1 MTSKFAFAPLHTVRI
16 MPRHFLCFSHGLKQT
31 FQMALEMKLTAK
43 HIVKNENSVGCFK
56 LFLLPF
62 FSFLKASFVLSRS
75 ISIFILGNCFG
86 TQLQL
91 FHQTCSMH
99 SYLLKTR
106 QTHQQSFLDD
116 DRTEAFLNKNQHI
129 LSLLSD
135 G

>member
-1 MTSKFAFAPLHTVRI
+1 MTSKYAFAPLHTVRI

-43 HIVKNENSVGCFK
+43 HFVKNENSVGCFK

-62 FSFLKASFVLSRS
+62 FSFLKESIFVLEA
-75 ISIFILGNCFG
+75 FLGILILDNCFG

-116 DRTEAFLNKNQHI
+116 DRTEAFLIKTNTF
-129 LSLLSD
+129 
-135 G
+135 